1 MSSRIHIH
9 LEADYQRLAL
19 PEAIPTE
26 VSKVLPRPLQH
37 QIDTLAA
44 LQEHDLV
51 INAFPTGTGKT
62 KAVLLWLLYH
72 PHVNTLLIAPV
83 NELVRQHAKDA
94 QQFVHDA
101 GLPHVVAAV
110 DAAYLK
116 QLSKHR
122 DLRAGEQFYRILTNP
137 TVLPEL
143 QGYQGTTKP
152 PLLLVTNP
160 DLFYYSVFY
169 LFNTFDRRNIAQ
181 QFITKFQYIIIDEVH
196 YYNAK
201 QFANLLFFVL
211 LSKEFGYFDPDLAER
226 RKICFLT
233 ATPDTDVNH
242 FIERLG
248 KVGIAVHRLDPEPV
262 APHDPLATKSLT
274 ELELQIHP
282 YTRDAAG
289 EFLDHV
295 EHMVALVEHGKD
307 GAVLLNS
314 LYGVNRLARIVES
327 RLGVQRV
334 GRITGPLSQEER
346 SHAPFKPLLLAT
358 PTVDIGFNFEG
369 HPKDRQNL
377 DFVFFEAS
385 LEDQFWQRLGRSG
398 RVLGKSVQDVQ
409 SLAVALIPD
418 GSCER
423 LVGLIGTQA
432 SLSRQA
438 LKALVHEAAEP
449 DMQRGSFTEYVQSY
463 ALLEIAQPL
472 VEMGKVFGQEHAS
485 LLDHTFEAIKSIYA
499 PTSRRKLPGLRGEIQ
514 RFQGFRNLLGELQKL
529 NPQPNPYLSRDL
541 HKALRECAQ
550 EEYDQ
555 SLPEEQVAERSRLV
569 LQNPKAKAQLKEYIA
584 REVAALWPLFSFRDA
599 NISIEV
605 EADDPHGLVSSQ
617 RETVQLALVHLLRF
631 FQWRLKDTG
640 SKKGESLRVVLQNL
654 CEPPLTVSWILKF
667 QGDLTRFQRTYVKR
681 PTALKGLEL
690 ELSKEGAIV
699 SLLATVVQILSQQ
712 YVPGLIL
719 QPEGLKPWMWG
730 SLYRDGLYPSDLTVT
745 FTGGDHS
752 LPSEKKYALFMGLD
766 GYRVMARY
774 GWSIQRETS
783 EWWIV

>member
-1 MSSRIHIH
+1 MNSGIHIY

-19 PEAIPTE
+19 PETIPADI
-26 VSKVLPRPLQH
+26 SKILPRPLQH
-37 QIDTLAA
+37 QIDTLVA

-62 KAVLLWLLYH
+62 KAALLWLLRH
-72 PHVNTLLIAPV
+72 SHANTLLIAPV

-94 QQFVHDA
+94 QQFVDDA

-110 DAAYLK
+110 DAAYLR
-116 QLSKHR
+116 QLPNHLGPR
-122 DLRAGEQFYRILTNP
+122 PGERFYRILTNP
-137 TVLPEL
+137 TLLPEL
-143 QGYQGTTKP
+143 QGYQGINKP

-169 LFNTFDRRNIAQ
+169 LFNAFDRRNIAQ

-211 LSKEFGYFDPDLAER
+211 LSKEFGYFGPDLAER

-233 ATPDTDVNH
+233 ATPDADVNH

-248 KVGIAVHRLDPEPV
+248 NVGIAVHRLDPEPV
-262 APHDPLATKSLT
+262 APHDPRATKSLT
-274 ELELQIHP
+274 ELELRIHP

-289 EFLDHV
+289 ELLDHV

-327 RLGVQRV
+327 RLGVLRV
-334 GRITGPLSQEER
+334 GRITGPLSKEER
-346 SHAPFKPLLLAT
+346 SRAPFRPLLLAT

-377 DFVFFEAS
+377 DFVFFEAP

-398 RVLGKSVQDVQ
+398 RVLGKLVQDVP

-418 GSCER
+418 GSYAR
-423 LVGLIGTQA
+423 LGNLIGTQA
-432 SLSRQA
+432 SLSRPA
-438 LKALVHEAAEP
+438 LKALVREAADP
-449 DMQRGSFTEYVQSY
+449 DMQRSAFTEYVQSY
-463 ALLEIAQPL
+463 ALLEITHPL
-472 VEMGKVFGQEHAS
+472 VEMGKIFGQEHAA
-485 LLDHTFEAIKSIYA
+485 LLDRTFETIKSIYA
-499 PTSRRKLPGLRGEIQ
+499 PKSRRKPAGLRGEIR
-514 RFQGFRNLLGELQKL
+514 RFQGFRNLLGELQKTDVRL
-529 NPQPNPYLSRDL
+529 TPYLSKDL
-541 HKALRECAQ
+541 LKALREYVQ
-550 EEYDQ
+550 EEYEQ
-555 SLPEEQVAERSRLV
+555 PLPEDLVAERSPQV
-569 LQNPKAKAQLKEYIA
+569 LQDPRAKARLRAYVA

-599 NISIEV
+599 NISLRV
-605 EADDPHGLVSSQ
+605 EADDPWGLVSSQ
-617 RETVQLALVHLLRF
+617 RETVPLELVHLLRF
-631 FQWRLKDTG
+631 FQWRLKDT
-640 SKKGESLRVVLQNL
+640 ESQKSDSLHVVLQNL
-654 CEPPLTVSWILKF
+654 HEPPLTVSWTLNF

-681 PTALKGLEL
+681 PTALKGLKL
-690 ELSKEGAIV
+690 ELSQAGAIV
-699 SLLATVVQILSQQ
+699 PLPPMVVQVLSQQ

-719 QPEGLKPWMWG
+719 QPESLKPWMWG
-730 SLYRDGLYPSDLTVT
+730 SLSRDGLYPANLAVT
-745 FTGGDHS
+745 FMEEDQGLSAG
-752 LPSEKKYALFMGLD
+752 KKYALFMGLD
-766 GYRVMARY
+766 GYKVMARY
-774 GWSIQRETS
+774 GWSIQRQTG